1 MGETLTADVSGI
13 DDADGLTN
21 VSYRYQWLAGGSD
34 IEDATG
40 SSHLLTAS
48 QQGQT
53 VHVKVTFT
61 DDADNQESLTSA
73 ETLAVAAKPNTAA
86 AGEPTISG
94 TPQVEQTLTADT
106 SGISDANGLNNV
118 SYQYQ
123 WLRDN
128 ADIAGQ
134 TNSTYRL
141 VSADEGKTIRVRV
154 TFNDDAGNAESLT
167 STATTPIAAQPAE
180 TPVDLLTASFAN
192 VPADHNGENFTF
204 QLTFSENVNA
214 GYARIR
220 DDAFTVSG
228 GAIASA
234 SRQTQGSNQGWNV
247 EVNPTGNEAI
257 TITLPETTDCD
268 DTGAI
273 CTGGGK
279 KLSGRVELTVNGPE
293 QQSQEQQNNPAT
305 GDPAISGT
313 PRVGETLTAETSGI
327 RDADG
332 LTNATYNYQWVAG
345 ASDISGATA
354 SSYLL
359 TSSEEGQT
367 IRVRVTFRDDADNAE
382 SLTSMATTAVAARPT
397 PAVLLTASFPNV
409 PADHNGSKFT
419 FQLNFSENVDA
430 GYARIQNDAFT
441 VSGGSISSASR
452 ITQGSNQGWNVE
464 VNPTGNEAITI
475 TLPETTDCNA
485 ARAICTDDE
494 RMLSHTTSV
503 RVAGPPAISV
513 SDANVQEAEGATLA
527 FSVTLS
533 HAYSRTVTVDYATQ
547 DGTATAGSD
556 YTASN
561 GSLTFNPDDTSQ
573 TVSVTVL
580 TDSEDESEETLTLTI
595 SNPSQAT
602 LDDATATGTIEDG
615 ESSSGTQEDPPV
627 ALLTAT
633 FSNLPAEHNGNE
645 FTFDLSFSE
654 NVEAGYERIRDD
666 AFNVTGGEIANAQR
680 KTQGSNQNW
689 TITVRPDG
697 NAAMTITLPPTTDC
711 GSAGAI
717 CTHDGRKLSDST
729 SAQVAGPE

>member
-1 MGETLTADVSGI
+1 MSYTYVWMGTQVVVDETSGISYTIGFQSPDQTGPTYAPTPADQGATIKVRVTFTDDDGYEESLTSAATEPVAARPNTEATGAPTISGTPQVDETLTADVSGI
-13 DDADGLTN
+13 GDEDGLTN

-34 IEDATG
+34 IEDAT
-40 SSHLLTAS
+40 SSSYLLTAS
-48 QQGQT
+48 EQGQAIQ
-53 VHVKVTFT
+53 VKVTFT

-73 ETLAVAAKPNTAA
+73 ETLEVEAKPNTAA
-86 AGEPTISG
+86 AGEPTIRG

-123 WLRDN
+123 WLRDD

-134 TNSTYRL
+134 TNSTYEL
-141 VSADEGKTIRVRV
+141 VSADEGKTIKVRV

-167 STATTPIAAQPAE
+167 STATTAVAAQPAE

-204 QLTFSENVNA
+204 QLTFSENVEA

-220 DDAFTVSG
+220 DYAFTVT
-228 GAIASA
+228 GATIDSA
-234 SRQTQGSNQGWNV
+234 SRMTQGSNQGWN
-247 EVNPTGNEAI
+247 
-257 TITLPETTDCD
+257 L
-268 DTGAI
+268 
-273 CTGGGK
+273 
-279 KLSGRVELTVNGPE
+279 
-293 QQSQEQQNNPAT
+293 
-305 GDPAISGT
+305 
-313 PRVGETLTAETSGI
+313 
-327 RDADG
+327 
-332 LTNATYNYQWVAG
+332 
-345 ASDISGATA
+345 
-354 SSYLL
+354 
-359 TSSEEGQT
+359 
-367 IRVRVTFRDDADNAE
+367 
-382 SLTSMATTAVAARPT
+382 
-397 PAVLLTASFPNV
+397 
-409 PADHNGSKFT
+409 
-419 FQLNFSENVDA
+419 
-430 GYARIQNDAFT
+430 
-441 VSGGSISSASR
+441 
-452 ITQGSNQGWNVE
+452 E

-580 TDSEDESEETLTLTI
+580 TDSEDEGKETLTLTI

-602 LDDATATGTIEDG
+602 LDDASGIGTIENG
-615 ESSSGTQEDPPV
+615 ESSSGTPASPPAGLRPV
-627 ALLTAT
+627 ETPVNLLTAS
-633 FSNLPAEHNGNE
+633 FANVPADHNGDN
-645 FTFDLSFSE
+645 FTF
-654 NVEAGYERIRDD
+654 
-666 AFNVTGGEIANAQR
+666 
-680 KTQGSNQNW
+680 
-689 TITVRPDG
+689 
-697 NAAMTITLPPTTDC
+697 
-711 GSAGAI
+711 
-717 CTHDGRKLSDST
+717 
-729 SAQVAGPE
+729 